1 MIRPPLLKT
10 GDKIA
15 IVSPSR
21 MITQNQL
28 VVALEVLDSWGLEVV
43 LGDHIYDSHGYFAG
57 ADVFRLNDLQRA
69 IDDQEIKAIFCSRGG
84 YGMSRIL
91 DQINVQSLL
100 NNPKWIIGFS
110 DITAIHIKLNCVEVE
125 SIHGLMPVQFEYKGI
140 ENSLESLQNLLF
152 NGKVDYKVE
161 GNDYNRRG
169 KATGEVIGGNLSL
182 LIDSLGTSSE
192 IDTAGKILF
201 IEEIDEYLYKV
212 DRMFNHLKRTSKLNK
227 ISGLIVGNFSQMKDT
242 TIPFG
247 KNVEE
252 LILDYTDLFNGP
264 VVFNFPIGHEAF
276 NLAIPCGRNM
286 TLEVN
291 EKGAK
296 LFDWP
301 VATSS
306 RGLND

>member
-21 MITQNQL
+21 MITQDQL
-28 VVALEVLDSWGLEVV
+28 VVALEVLNAWGLEVV
-43 LGDHIYDSHGYFAG
+43 LGDHIYDCHGYFAG
-57 ADVFRLNDLQRA
+57 TDMARLNDLQDA
-69 IDDQEIKAIFCSRGG
+69 IDDHEIKAIFCSRGG

-91 DQINVQSLL
+91 DQIDIQSLL

-110 DITAIHIKLNCVEVE
+110 DITAIHIKLNHVEVE
-125 SIHGLMPVQFEYKGI
+125 SMHALMPVQFEFKGI

-152 NGKVDYKVE
+152 NGKVDYKID
-161 GNDYNRRG
+161 GNDYNRNG

-192 IDTAGKILF
+192 IDTAGKMLF

-212 DRMFNHLKRTSKLNK
+212 DRMLNHLKRTGKLNK
-227 ISGLIVGNFSQMKDT
+227 IRGLMVGNFSQMKDT

-247 KNVEE
+247 KSVEE

-291 EKGAK
+291 EEGAK
-296 LFDWP
+296 LFD
-301 VATSS
+301 
-306 RGLND
+306 